1 MSTLKVLDG
10 DYSGWRCAACG
21 QSLVMAPA
29 VLEYMGSRFEVEL
42 PRCPA
47 CGLTLV
53 PEDLALGKMLEVEKL
68 LEDK

>member
-10 DYSGWRCAACG
+10 DYSDWRCAACG
-21 QSLVMAPA
+21 QALAMAPA
-29 VLEYMGSRFEVEL
+29 VLEYMSSRFEVEL
-42 PRCPA
+42 PRCAA

-53 PEDLALGKMLEVEKL
+53 PEALALGKMLEVEKL